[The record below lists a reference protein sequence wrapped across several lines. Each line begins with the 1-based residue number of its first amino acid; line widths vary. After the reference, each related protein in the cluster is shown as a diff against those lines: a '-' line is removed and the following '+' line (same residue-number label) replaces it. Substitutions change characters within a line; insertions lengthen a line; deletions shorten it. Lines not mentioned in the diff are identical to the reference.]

1 LSILQATRTPPL
13 LDLLLLHHRACC
25 FLAAVQVVREA
36 AVRLQDYDDKVRI
49 AAVKSVCQCARQ
61 LLAGPA
67 GAASGGTAA
76 TACHPH
82 QLGLIAPPAVATLL
96 DSQEDDEAAAAEL
109 GVAYTPPEK
118 ECDLGAGV
126 DVAAGVAAGA
136 RDVAWLQDVLKGMCM
151 RLRDT
156 KISVRKQT
164 ANSLMAVF
172 RKVAAAGKIPI
183 YVCIHCAG

>member
-1 LSILQATRTPPL
+1 M
-13 LDLLLLHHRACC
+13 
-25 FLAAVQVVREA
+25 
-36 AVRLQDYDDKVRI
+36 
-49 AAVKSVCQCARQ
+49 
-61 LLAGPA
+61 
-67 GAASGGTAA
+67 
-76 TACHPH
+76 
-82 QLGLIAPPAVATLL
+82 IAPPAVATLL

-118 ECDLGAGV
+118 DLDLGLTGV
-126 DVAAGVAAGA
+126 DAAAAGA

-172 RKVAAAGKIPI
+172 RTVAAAGEPLG
-183 YVCIHCAG
+183 A

>member
-1 LSILQATRTPPL
+1 L
-13 LDLLLLHHRACC
+13 
-25 FLAAVQVVREA
+25 QVVREA

-109 GVAYTPPEK
+109 GVAYTPPDK
-118 ECDLGAGV
+118 ELNFGV
-126 DVAAGVAAGA
+126 GGGNAAAGVAAGA
-136 RDVAWLQDVLKGMCM
+136 RNVPWLQDVLKGMCM

-156 KISVRKQT
+156 KVSVRKQT

-172 RKVAAAGKIPI
+172 RTVAAAGEA
-183 YVCIHCAG
+183 AGS